1 MTSIYKY
8 MVFNEVAK
16 QGSFIHAADVLHIT
30 SSAVS
35 HTIAKL
41 EEDIGFPLFVRDR
54 KGVTITPDGSEL
66 LLRVH
71 ELIKCDAKLDQEI
84 AQIAGLE
91 RGEITIGTF
100 NSVMIEWLPDIL
112 ERYHEKYPN
121 IKVFVIQGGY
131 EDVAELIE
139 REAVD
144 IAFVTKAVKLDEDVS
159 LLSIRK
165 EKIKCI
171 TPVSFDLSHGDKV
184 KMDEIK
190 DMSFILPEQ
199 GYDAEFNM
207 IFEKYRVTPN
217 YEYAVKSDE
226 SILALVERGFGIA
239 LMPELAAEHTTAD
252 IKKFSLD
259 PEEYRTIELAV
270 PHPEFVT
277 PAANA
282 MKEEIL
288 DYLKEKG
295 LYNINEY
302 D

>member
-1 MTSIYKY
+1 MMSIYSYK
-8 MVFNEVAK
+8 VFNEVAK
-16 QGSFIHAADVLHIT
+16 QGSFIRAAEILHIT

-35 HTIAKL
+35 HTIAKM
-41 EEDIGFPLFVRDR
+41 EEDIGFTLFVRDR
-54 KGVTITPDGSEL
+54 KGVAITPDGVEVL
-66 LLRVH
+66 TRVQ

-121 IKVFVIQGGY
+121 IKVYVTQGGY
-131 EDVAELIE
+131 EDVAELIKHA
-139 REAVD
+139 AVD
-144 IAFVTKAVKLDEDVS
+144 IAFVTKAVSLDEDVS
-159 LLSIRK
+159 LLPIRR

-171 TPVSFDLSHGDKV
+171 TPASFVSPHGDKV

-190 DMSFILPEQ
+190 DMSFVLPEQ

-207 IFEKYRVTPN
+207 IFEKYKFTPN
-217 YEYAVKSDE
+217 YEYAIKSDE
-226 SILALVERGFGIA
+226 SILALVERGLGIA

-282 MKEEIL
+282 MKDEIL
-288 DYLKEKG
+288 DYLKEKD
-295 LYNINEY
+295 LYNIEEEQ
-302 D
+302 